1 MPKPFLCWWN
11 LLFELIFVCS
21 KPLTL
26 VGSILTFRASELSRN
41 QLTKYEVPWSKVPIR
56 CWFLIPI
63 SCWFDGFSGDFR
75 WFESV
80 ESSWISLKPWFFPAN
95 PKIFSNSTSSK
106 TPVETVGFLNPSRLV
121 HQVVVSCLWR
131 RSGLR
136 RRLPSLLRAK
146 THMSITTNHWE
157 IWGFKLFRA
166 EFDNSRLWKWRAS
179 DIRRVYFR
187 LALREEAE
195 QFRACI
201 ERLGQKLEMP
211 LSAGRGLT

>member
-1 MPKPFLCWWN
+1 MIW
-11 LLFELIFVCS
+11 
-21 KPLTL
+21 
-26 VGSILTFRASELSRN
+26 VGWIKLN
-41 QLTKYEVPWSKVPIR
+41 QLETMI
-56 CWFLIPI
+56 
-63 SCWFDGFSGDFR
+63 FSGKSEDFLQLNQ
-75 WFESV
+75 
-80 ESSWISLKPWFFPAN
+80 LKN
-95 PKIFSNSTSSK
+95 PCWNGWS
-106 TPVETVGFLNPSRLV
+106 LNPSRLV